1 MKKLVPTEMV
11 KIIRLTFIITLI
23 ITIIQ
28 KLLDPQQ
35 YENLSKLISLMQ
47 FSFLG
52 KYLLDSEY
60 VYWFLLCWEFIIVLG
75 LSTKSFFIPSLLM
88 GFIMITLGIV
98 SSLFSLYFGLKSN
111 CGCGLFGENPYVIL
125 FQKLLL
131 FVFLSILWKY
141 RNQIE

>member
-23 ITIIQ
+23 ITIVQ

-75 LSTKSFFIPSLLM
+75 LYTKPFFIPSLLM
-88 GFIMITLGIV
+88 GFIMITSGIM